1 MVNQVDKKEVSSN
14 NRNENIIDKEKIK
27 MKPYTDEKD
36 WLDRLLN
43 GEDTTDEDGDEE

>member
-1 MVNQVDKKEVSSN
+1 MV
-14 NRNENIIDKEKIK
+14 

-43 GEDTTDEDGDEE
+43 GEDTSEEESEDNE